1 MLPAAARVPAAP
13 APRAPVPVSAVT
25 MADRESSSATPD
37 GRDAAG
43 QDDGRHGRAW
53 TYGRP
58 APDRAARTDGP
69 AQQNAGWTI
78 FSYLLS
84 GMLAYGLIGWLVS
97 RVTHIALIFP
107 LGMLVGLVL
116 AIVLIVFKYGR
127 P

>member
-1 MLPAAARVPAAP
+1 MLPAAARVPATS

-25 MADRESSSATPD
+25 MADRESSSDAPD

-58 APDRAARTDGP
+58 GPGGASRTDGP
-69 AQQNAGWTI
+69 SQQNAGWTI

-97 RVTHIALIFP
+97 RVTRIALIFP
-107 LGMLVGLVL
+107 VGMLVGLIL
-116 AIVLIVFKYGR
+116 AIVLIIFRYGR

>member
-1 MLPAAARVPAAP
+1 MLPAAVRASATS

-25 MADRESSSATPD
+25 MTDRESSSDTPD
-37 GRDAAG
+37 GRDVAR
-43 QDDGRHGRAW
+43 QEDGRHGRAW

-58 APDRAARTDGP
+58 APGRASHPNGP
-69 AQQNAGWTI
+69 SQQNAGWVI

-107 LGMLVGLVL
+107 VGMLVGLIL
-116 AIVLIVFKYGR
+116 AIVLIIFKYGR